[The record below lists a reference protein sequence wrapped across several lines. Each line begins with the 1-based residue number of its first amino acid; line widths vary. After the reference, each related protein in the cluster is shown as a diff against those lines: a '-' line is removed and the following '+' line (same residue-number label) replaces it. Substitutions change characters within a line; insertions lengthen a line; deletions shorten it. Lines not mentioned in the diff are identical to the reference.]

1 MSRRL
6 GQHFLYDPAILDRIV
21 DAIAPHPADVV
32 LEVGPGEGTL
42 TRRLAPRVGRVVAI
56 ERDARL
62 VAALRSGGGQRN
74 HVPLPDNVTLIEG
87 DALALDWHQTIRAS
101 AVRRQPSID
110 GHEPTV
116 DGERP
121 TANGERPFK
130 VIGNIPYYVTTPLI
144 DQALQLPLP
153 SVVVFLVQREVAD
166 RVVAG
171 PGSRTYG
178 ALSVGV
184 QSFTRAER
192 LFVVRAGAFQ
202 PPPKVD
208 SAVLRLTPLPEPA
221 ITPAERA
228 PFRAFVVGLFGQRR
242 KQLGRGLR
250 TVAQCSAERAV
261 SVCEASGVSPTDRPE
276 TLGVAEMVRVFR
288 TVAR

>member
-74 HVPLPDNVTLIEG
+74 HAPLPDNVTLIEG
-87 DALALDWHQTIRAS
+87 DALALDWHQ
-101 AVRRQPSID
+101 AVLPGATGQPSTADHRPSAI
-110 GHEPTV
+110 GH
-116 DGERP
+116 
-121 TANGERPFK
+121 RPFK